1 MTGPGRLAAR
11 VACVV
16 LALSGPGFAV
26 AEGVDPSAAGPA
38 PSSPTVAALMAEVGV
53 ERTLMDEDLARY
65 LAVGRKRAVSLP
77 RLTDLYAALDIALVS
92 TEPGAPERARA
103 VLEQIGLEEAEGDRA
118 RSAER
123 ELAERI
129 LVRIRRIALLEQQVA
144 SLGREVE
151 PEAGLVT
158 GVWEVVLLPF
168 AQRGTFTLR
177 QSGALVSG
185 TYELDGGFRGS
196 LQGTLVNRKVFLVRI
211 DSKLGRSMELEGYL
225 GADGKTIRGNWLNY
239 ELAGTEAGTGQWSAT
254 RR

>member
-1 MTGPGRLAAR
+1 MIGLGQLAAR
-11 VACVV
+11 FVCVA
-16 LALSGPGFAV
+16 LALARPESGSAEAV
-26 AEGVDPSAAGPA
+26 EPSAAGPGA
-38 PSSPTVAALMAEVGV
+38 SSPAVAALVAEMGV
-53 ERTLMDEDLARY
+53 ERTLLDEDLARY
-65 LAVGRKRAVSLP
+65 RAMGRKRAGSLP
-77 RLTDLYAALDIALVS
+77 RLAELYTALDAALAS
-92 TEPGAPERARA
+92 TESGAPERARA
-103 VLEQIGLEEAEGDRA
+103 LLEQIGFEEAEGDRA

-144 SLGREVE
+144 SLDLTEE

-158 GVWEVVLLPF
+158 GVWGVVFLPF
-168 AQRGTFTLR
+168 SQRGTFTLR
-177 QSGALVSG
+177 QSGALLSG

-225 GADGKTIRGNWLNY
+225 GTDGKTIRGNWLNY
-239 ELAGTEAGTGQWSAT
+239 ELAGTEGGTGQWSAT